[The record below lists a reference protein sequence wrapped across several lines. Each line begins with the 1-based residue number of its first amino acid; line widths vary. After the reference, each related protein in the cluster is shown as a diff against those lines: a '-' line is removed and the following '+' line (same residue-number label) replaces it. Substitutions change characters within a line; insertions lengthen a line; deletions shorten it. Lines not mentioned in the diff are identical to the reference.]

1 MSVTQERF
9 LRQHAVLHLTALK
22 RSHLYQLIRIGAFP
36 GPIRIGKRAVAWP
49 ESAVNAW
56 ISERIANAKAL
67 PTAGTYAD
75 NHDCDTAAR
84 EAIK

>member
-1 MSVTQERF
+1 MSGAQERF
-9 LRQHAVLHLTALK
+9 LRQQAVLHLTALK
-22 RSHLYQLIRIGAFP
+22 RSSLYQLIRIRAFP
-36 GPIRIGKRAVAWP
+36 GPVRIGKRAVAWP

-67 PTAGTYAD
+67 PTAGAYAD
-75 NHDCDTAAR
+75 NHDCDAATR